1 MTETS
6 IMPEGMEDF
15 EDLFLAFIEAETE
28 KEAKAKAIYHKIF
41 DEMPLLDRL
50 IILL

>member
-15 EDLFLAFIEAETE
+15 EDLFLAFIETE
-28 KEAKAKAIYHKIF
+28 KEEEAKKQAKI
-41 DEMPLLDRL
+41 
-50 IILL
+50 